1 MAAEGFE
8 ALAARIRELSGRM
21 QAAAEAGEWE
31 ALPQLAETRG
41 RLFDRLAVPDQDREA
56 LRALLEETL
65 AADLLLRELAQKA
78 RDEIAERL
86 RELARARRGAAA
98 YAAESK

>member
-31 ALPQLAETRG
+31 ALTQLTEARG
-41 RLFDRLAVPDQDREA
+41 HLFDRIATPDQDREA
-56 LRALLEETL
+56 LRTLLEETL
-65 AADLLLRELAQKA
+65 AADLRLRELALKA

-98 YAAESK
+98 YMAEGK